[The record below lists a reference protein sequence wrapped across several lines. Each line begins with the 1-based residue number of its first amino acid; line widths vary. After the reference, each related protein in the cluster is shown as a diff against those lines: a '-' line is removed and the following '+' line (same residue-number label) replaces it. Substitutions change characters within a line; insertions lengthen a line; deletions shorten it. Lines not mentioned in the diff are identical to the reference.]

1 MAIEGVLRPKQ
12 QQEFKTVKKGGRF
25 GNFLQAAGMIAG
37 GVAGGMAGGG
47 PLGAI
52 KGAAAGGAL
61 GGAAG
66 GLVDP
71 VRERQVRIS
80 EDDSQRQ
87 RVPMS
92 GAMQRRAEALQTDP
106 LEALSLAEK
115 EAERLPEK
123 ERQLVLPKLTQ
134 ARLLERQKRGMA

>member
-12 QQEFKTVKKGGRF
+12 QQEYKTVKKGGRF

-37 GVAGGMAGGG
+37 GVAGGMAGG

-71 VRERQVRIS
+71 VRQKQVKVG

-106 LEALSLAEK
+106 LEALSLPEK